1 MLSFVLRSLLIG
13 GVSLISALHL
23 PAQADRDDQIRALDY
38 LQPGAMGPASISS
51 QRNEKAQDLI
61 DEAYRTLLLTPFG
74 NELVFRILDCSP
86 ELLTKHL
93 GVSQSRSFAISQ
105 HICSGTYAQSS
116 QVDFDNHP
124 WIYSLPEED
133 IDKVVS
139 LRQKNNRSYKIRFLK
154 SGETI
159 PLDSWTDFKTQ
170 TTTIYVQDHLSL
182 QGLKRKLLFVLAHES
197 AIYFDQK
204 SQLTTALWLEH
215 PNFRKYLITDWK
227 VQTRDDLRTFLT
239 SANNPLI
246 SQVLSYIRAFRVE
259 EFWMRQLPPPTLTD
273 MSIDLNM
280 EYSYYVYPFLDPQC
294 LEICLGDYLMK
305 ASLSIVDYSLP
316 LLSNSR
322 YWSMKILEV
331 SSQPPTEETRKIRR
345 VLIDYRNS
353 YVSYTRED
361 HSQLIGNPHPEIKHI
376 SDESAMVFR
385 EILIPQDLETLFR
398 YDLTIPPTR
407 ERHSIS
413 FLTVPSL
420 GNFGVE
426 MAAGPRP
433 RIRTGSSFSMDIK
446 DLDVFETLGRESHSR
461 MTDGLISIL
470 RGNFDD
476 RLTESLQPLIPGY
489 IPFEIESGS
498 DSPVNPFFNLQPTG
512 RDDDP
517 AN

>member
-23 PAQADRDDQIRALDY
+23 PALADRDDQTRALDY
-38 LQPGAMGPASISS
+38 LQTGSMGPASISS
-51 QRNEKAQDLI
+51 QRNDKAQDLI

-74 NELVFRILDCSP
+74 NELVLRILDCSP
-86 ELLTKHL
+86 EQLTKHL
-93 GVSQSRSFAISQ
+93 GISQTRSFAINQ
-105 HICSGTYAQSS
+105 YICSETYAQSS

-124 WIYSLPEED
+124 WIYSLPDED

-154 SGETI
+154 NDETI

-170 TTTIYVQDHLSL
+170 TTTIYVQDHISL
-182 QGLKRKLLFVLAHES
+182 RDLKRKLLFVLAHET

-204 SQLTTALWLEH
+204 SQLTAALWLEH
-215 PNFRKYLITDWK
+215 PNFRQYLVTDWQN
-227 VQTRDDLRTFLT
+227 QTRDDLRTFLT
-239 SANNPLI
+239 AANNPLI

-259 EFWMRQLPPPTLTD
+259 EFWMRQLPAMTLRD
-273 MSIDLNM
+273 MSIDLRE
-280 EYSYYVYPFLDPQC
+280 EYNYILYPFLNPEC
-294 LEICLGDYLMK
+294 SEICLGEYLLS

-331 SSQPPTEETRKIRR
+331 SSQPPSEQTRRVRR
-345 VLIDYRNS
+345 VLIDHRNS
-353 YVSYTRED
+353 YVSYTKED
-361 HSQLIGNPHPEIKHI
+361 HSQLIGIPHPEIKRI
-376 SDESAMVFR
+376 SAESAQVFR
-385 EILIPQDLETLFR
+385 EILIPQDLETLLR
-398 YDLTIPPTR
+398 HDLTVPPTR
-407 ERHSIS
+407 ERHSIR

-433 RIRTGSSFSMDIK
+433 RIRTGSSFSMDIH
-446 DLDVFETLGRESHSR
+446 DLNVMDTLGTESQSR
-461 MTDGLISIL
+461 MTDGLMGIL
-470 RGNFDD
+470 RNSFDD
-476 RLTESLQPLIPGY
+476 YVINNPQPLIPGY
-489 IPFEIESGS
+489 IPFGIESVGEKS
-498 DSPVNPFFNLQPTG
+498 LNPFFNPQPTG
-512 RDDDP
+512 TDDDP